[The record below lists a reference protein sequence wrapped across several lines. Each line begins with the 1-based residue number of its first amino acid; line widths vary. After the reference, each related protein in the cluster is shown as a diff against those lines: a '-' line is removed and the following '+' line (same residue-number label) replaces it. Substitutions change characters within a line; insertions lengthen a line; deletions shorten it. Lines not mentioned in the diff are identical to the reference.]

1 MIRVC
6 NFKSTSYCFFFM
18 YLPFPNCVYRAGTK
32 VLILKKRIIFNM
44 RIYFFSNWVF
54 FHKDSRFTGQ
64 QGKGES
70 IYLTPLYHFQ
80 PLHGHLDI
88 SWAITTDNSPLHI
101 VSSRTGTGNL
111 WFPSASR

>member
-6 NFKSTSYCFFFM
+6 NFKSTCYCFFF
-18 YLPFPNCVYRAGTK
+18 YVFTFSKLCLQSRNKGFDTEEAHN
-32 VLILKKRIIFNM
+32 FNM
-44 RIYFFSNWVF
+44 HIYFFSNWVF